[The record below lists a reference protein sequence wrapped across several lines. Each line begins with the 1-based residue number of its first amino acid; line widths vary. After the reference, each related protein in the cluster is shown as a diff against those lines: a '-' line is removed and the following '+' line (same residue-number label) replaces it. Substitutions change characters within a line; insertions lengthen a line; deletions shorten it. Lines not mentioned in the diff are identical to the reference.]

1 MATIDVVFIYGN
13 SISEIFLVLNSILLV
28 RNSDSYTTTHQTYNL
43 ILWLKDRVVQ
53 RQLDEN

>member
-28 RNSDSYTTTHQTYNL
+28 RNSGSYKTTHQTYNL